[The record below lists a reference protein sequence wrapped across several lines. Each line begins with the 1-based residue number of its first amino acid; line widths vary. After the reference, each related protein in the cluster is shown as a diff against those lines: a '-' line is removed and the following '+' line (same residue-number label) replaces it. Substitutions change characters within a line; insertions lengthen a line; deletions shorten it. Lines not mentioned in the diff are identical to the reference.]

1 MIIVDKNQKEINDK
15 YIINKK
21 SKILAEHNK
30 LESAIVKGKHL
41 KRVSSRNGSVTQ
53 NDSVSKNS
61 YRIKDDMIFV
71 DSKDN
76 QSNKNF
82 HGIIDKSK
90 ENCINR
96 GKLSDENRPS
106 SNVKNSNFNATAP
119 IDFTSSKL
127 KDVIEETDKLMEEV
141 NELSS
146 RKYNDIN
153 IKSQNVTDRDTFP
166 NKTSSSWVFPNNQEV
181 SNLKV
186 EFKVDIS
193 KLKQGNEFVDEYVRS
208 KYEFKKD
215 ANLESLRGSLRKQS
229 GKMFYQNGLKIAE
242 STNAIAELY
251 NSHNNNTTRNSTI
264 EINQSNKPNPL
275 DLNQV
280 LDQIN

>member
-1 MIIVDKNQKEINDK
+1 
-15 YIINKK
+15 
-21 SKILAEHNK
+21 
-30 LESAIVKGKHL
+30 
-41 KRVSSRNGSVTQ
+41 VTQ
-53 NDSVSKNS
+53 NDSASKNS
-61 YRIKDDMIFV
+61 YRIKDDMVFV
-71 DSKDN
+71 DTKDN
-76 QSNKNF
+76 QSNKKF
-82 HGIIDKSK
+82 YGIIDNSK
-90 ENCINR
+90 ENSINR
-96 GKLSDENRPS
+96 GKMSDENRTS
-106 SNVKNSNFNATAP
+106 ANVKKPSFNITAP

-153 IKSQNVTDRDTFP
+153 IKSQNATDRDTFP

-181 SNLKV
+181 SNVKV

-193 KLKQGNEFVDEYVRS
+193 KLKQGNEFVEEYVRS

-215 ANLESLRGSLRKQS
+215 ANLESLRESLRKQS

-264 EINQSNKPNPL
+264 EITQSNKPNP
-275 DLNQV
+275 
-280 LDQIN
+280 